1 MKGSP
6 GCPISGPLSPVHHN
20 HKQPKTRPGCLKPR
34 FGVRPAGRL
43 GENNNMTGT
52 HTILH
57 QKTVMTNGVQVQYSH
72 CCSHGDIYIWCKVWS
87 IITEDH

>member
-57 QKTVMTNGVQVQYSH
+57 QKTVMTTGVQVNIPLPRLLCVHYVIDLSYTAH
-72 CCSHGDIYIWCKVWS
+72 DVL
-87 IITEDH
+87 